1 MDWYC
6 IALFIH
12 SMIDGY
18 CSSHNLKNG
27 IRFIANQ
34 AINYISFELG
44 VKNYLYLK
52 NNEEFYSKSYN
63 NESKFYNQLIQRP

>member
-1 MDWYC
+1 MDWYY

-18 CSSHNLKNG
+18 YPSHNLKNG

-63 NESKFYNQLIQRP
+63 NESKFYN